1 MHPSRFTVP
10 FYGAHC
16 RLSMSG
22 KAPLGDEPQLFSVH
36 RCGCW
41 HKFATISR
49 PIRYRSRMVGPY
61 QPSYFIMPNI
71 SPDMTT
77 MCPKW
82 FNIKRGMMLCMIL
95 GGWALCPWIIIESG
109 QTFLSFMGAY
119 AIFMAPFAGILCCDY
134 WIVKRRK
141 YDVPA
146 LYDPRGIYYYKV
158 SVPDYLLFFK
168 FPCSLT
174 SSV

>member
-1 MHPSRFTVP
+1 
-10 FYGAHC
+10 
-16 RLSMSG
+16 
-22 KAPLGDEPQLFSVH
+22 
-36 RCGCW
+36 
-41 HKFATISR
+41 
-49 PIRYRSRMVGPY
+49 
-61 QPSYFIMPNI
+61 
-71 SPDMTT
+71 

-82 FNIKRGMMLCMIL
+82 FNIKRGMILCMIL

-109 QTFLSFMGAY
+109 ETFLSFMGAY

-158 SVPDYLLFFK
+158 CSRLLSVSQKIMIANSVGLFSAWHKLACFGVQ
-168 FPCSLT
+168 FIGYCAPSPRIGTLGDT
-174 SSV
+174 L